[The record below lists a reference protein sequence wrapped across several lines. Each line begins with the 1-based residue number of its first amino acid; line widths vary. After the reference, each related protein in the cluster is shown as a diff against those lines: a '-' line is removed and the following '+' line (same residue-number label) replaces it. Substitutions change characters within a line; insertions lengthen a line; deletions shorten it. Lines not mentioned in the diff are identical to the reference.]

1 MKVVILAGGL
11 GTRISEESKMKPKP
25 LIKIGYQP
33 IIWHIMKNYSHFGFN
48 EFIICL
54 GYKGYMLKKI
64 LSKMA
69 HRNKWKVNLINT
81 GLKTMTGGRIKRI
94 SKYLNNE
101 ENFCMTYG
109 DGISSVNIR
118 NLVKFHIKHKKV
130 ATMTAIREPNRFGVL
145 SINEKNSLVRE
156 IKEKPKDFINGGFFV
171 LSKKIFKYIEN
182 DQSIFEKE
190 TLPKLVKSKELI
202 SYKHKGFWSCMDTLR
217 DKKRLNKMWND
228 KDCPWKLW
236 NEK

>member
-1 MKVVILAGGL
+1 
-11 GTRISEESKMKPKP
+11 
-25 LIKIGYQP
+25 
-33 IIWHIMKNYSHFGFN
+33 
-48 EFIICL
+48 
-54 GYKGYMLKKI
+54 
-64 LSKMA
+64 MA